1 MNNNSDGVTVS
12 DIFFLILCI
21 LGFLTGLAGMIMAVT
36 WAAVIGLIALLTG
49 FAYFGVV
56 QAVDA

>member
-21 LGFLTGLAGMIMAVT
+21 LGFLTGLAGLIMAVT
-36 WAAVIGLIALLTG
+36 WAAVLGLIALLTG